1 MIPFDIAQMTPQF
14 LMNDKNGYALAKAI
28 EAGMKYF
35 LDRLQAGIACVKD
48 VESMPEWRLDEMAWE
63 LGCLYDYNA
72 DMESKRRWIRE
83 ATPHFAAYG
92 TPKAIYNYLD
102 GLFDDVLLE
111 ESWLYGGE
119 TFHFRVIAS
128 GEWTKEKEKWALG
141 AIGQAKNVRSV
152 LDGFYPG
159 RRARIGIQSEGGVVA
174 RFPFEITNMTE
185 LDKAAPEGEGATLSV
200 DTEGNA
206 VLSVGELVVDDDGN
220 GTLTGATLTVDADG
234 NATIE

>member
-92 TPKAIYNYLD
+92 TPKAIYNFLD

-141 AIGQAKNVRSV
+141 AIEQAKNVRSV

-159 RRARIGIQSEGGVVA
+159 RRARIGIQSEGGVIA

-185 LDKAAPEGEGATLSV
+185 LDKAAPEGEDTTLLV
-200 DTEGNA
+200 DSEGNA
-206 VLSVGELVVDDDGN
+206 VLTIGELVVDDDGN
-220 GTLTGATLTVDADG
+220 GILTGATLTVDTDG

>member
-28 EAGMKYF
+28 EAGMRYF

-48 VESMPEWRLDEMAWE
+48 VESMPEWRLDEMAFE

-92 TPKAIYNYLD
+92 TPKAIYNFLD

-141 AIGQAKNVRSV
+141 AIEQAKNVRSV

-159 RRARIGIQSEGGVVA
+159 RRARIGIQGEAGVIA

-185 LDKAAPEGEGATLSV
+185 LDKAAPEGEDTTLLV
-200 DTEGNA
+200 DSEGNA
-206 VLSVGELVVDDDGN
+206 VLTIGELVVDDDGN
-220 GTLTGATLTVDADG
+220 GILTGATLTVDTDG

>member
-92 TPKAIYNYLD
+92 TPKAIYNFLD

-141 AIGQAKNVRSV
+141 AIEQAKNVRSV

-159 RRARIGIQSEGGVVA
+159 RRVRIGIQSEGGVIA
-174 RFPFEITNMTE
+174 RFPFELTESDKMTGTALAQE
-185 LDKAAPEGEGATLSV
+185 D
-200 DTEGNA
+200 A
-206 VLSVGELVVDDDGN
+206 VLV
-220 GTLTGATLTVDADG
+220 VDADG
-234 NATIE
+234 NGMLIGATLSIAGDGAGTIGGATLLKGTSGDAVVI